1 MQMPDQDT
9 INSLLRQGYT
19 AAGTALTIGTLIA
32 VVPQEAVQ
40 PTIAAL
46 HDIGDGLQKAIGGFS
61 SLIVIFGPII
71 MGLSA
76 KAAAFAVSLKSQVAK
91 VHEAAP
97 HELMSAVQDVTPGT
111 LAKATAALP
120 GVQVTVS
127 SAAAPSL
134 RILAADNS
142 QPDIVKASSAPPVA
156 PPVTQGQKP

>member
-19 AAGTALTIGTLIA
+19 AGGTALTIAAMLA
-32 VVPQEAVQ
+32 VIPQDAVQ
-40 PTIAAL
+40 PAIAAL
-46 HDIGDGLQKAIGGFS
+46 HQVGDGLETAFGGFS
-61 SLIVIFGPII
+61 KLTILFGPII
-71 MGLSA
+71 VGLSA
-76 KAAAFAVSLKSQVAK
+76 KAAAFAVSLKSQVK
-91 VHEAAP
+91 RVHEAAP
-97 HELMSAVQDVTPGT
+97 HELMNAVADQTPGT